1 MFNNF
6 EIFNKIPDLQDKI
19 IDRLIE
25 IGEYSI
31 LFDNFDKLNER
42 TDLQDKIIDSCIE
55 KKLFYTMFKNI
66 DKIESYEKYIV
77 EKVWQSEDLRIW
89 NSITGDI
96 CKFLEKKRSSY
107 KKSRDVIINYFFMD
121 EVEKQE
127 KLKKFTEF
135 FEFIKNYEFFS
146 NLITSEKRSRLLAKA
161 NSKSK
166 RGSPPTRKTYNKGT
180 HDKKL
185 DNYFYRLAL
194 RT

>member
-1 MFNNF
+1 MSEKYKKEISEILKKCEEGSTDKLKKRELSKIWKYKLLNKEYEWLFNNF

-77 EKVWQSEDLRIW
+77 EKV
-89 NSITGDI
+89 
-96 CKFLEKKRSSY
+96 
-107 KKSRDVIINYFFMD
+107 
-121 EVEKQE
+121 
-127 KLKKFTEF
+127 
-135 FEFIKNYEFFS
+135 
-146 NLITSEKRSRLLAKA
+146 
-161 NSKSK
+161 
-166 RGSPPTRKTYNKGT
+166 
-180 HDKKL
+180 
-185 DNYFYRLAL
+185 
-194 RT
+194 